1 MDTST
6 LDLSYEALQKEA
18 PALRERINR
27 FRTSLAGYF
36 VGKAA
41 IIDLMT
47 VCAVAQEPL
56 LLVGPPGTAKSD
68 LILKFRDALGIRAE
82 ETFEYMLTRFT
93 EPSEVFGPI
102 DIKQLREGR
111 YLRRA
116 SGKLPT
122 ASMVFLDEIFKA
134 NSAILNALLTV
145 INEKKFYQD
154 GQPVPVRLKVL
165 FAATN
170 DLPEQAELAAL
181 KDRFC
186 LKIACRSVQERHFVE
201 LVDAGLA
208 AIGVSVDGTEEVH
221 DTLRA
226 NPGSHAAAMAA
237 IRNARAAGLIVTSN
251 SQVNRLNMHQLPE
264 IAAQLEEAGVRV
276 WRCQLTAPMGRA
288 ADRPDWIVEPYM
300 VLDIIDKLAEIQAGA
315 KARAQA
321 KGMSEMRHFRVT
333 LGNNMGYYGPH
344 EAELRS
350 RPDRRDRFFT
360 GCQAGKYVMGIESDG
375 VIKGC
380 PSLPTAPYVGGN
392 VRDLSLEQIW
402 ADAEEIAFTR
412 ERGREELWGHCA
424 TCYYGEICKAG
435 CSFTSHSTLG
445 RRGNNPFCYYRAD
458 KLKKQ
463 GIREVLRLA
472 QKAPGAPYDFGRFEL
487 FEEPWDSPDPKP
499 TKHLK
504 VL

>member
-1 MDTST
+1 MNSARTVRADERNIARPIYVVWETTLRCDQACSHCGSRAGPTAREDELST
-6 LDLSYEALQKEA
+6 EELFEVADALVRLGSREVTLIGGEAY
-18 PALRERINR
+18 LR
-27 FRTSLAGYF
+27 GDVY
-36 VGKAA
+36 
-41 IIDLMT
+41 
-47 VCAVAQEPL
+47 
-56 LLVGPPGTAKSD
+56 D
-68 LILKFRDALGIRAE
+68 LIAYLKKGGIRV
-82 ETFEYMLTRFT
+82 TMQTGGRGIT
-93 EPSEVFGPI
+93 EN
-102 DIKQLREGR
+102 
-111 YLRRA
+111 RA
-116 SGKLPT
+116 QK
-122 ASMVFLDEIFKA
+122 
-134 NSAILNALLTV
+134 
-145 INEKKFYQD
+145 
-154 GQPVPVRLKVL
+154 
-165 FAATN
+165 
-170 DLPEQAELAAL
+170 
-181 KDRFC
+181 
-186 LKIACRSVQERHFVE
+186 

-412 ERGREELWGHCA
+412 DRGREELWGHCA

-472 QKAPGAPYDFGRFEL
+472 QKAPGDPYDFGRFEL